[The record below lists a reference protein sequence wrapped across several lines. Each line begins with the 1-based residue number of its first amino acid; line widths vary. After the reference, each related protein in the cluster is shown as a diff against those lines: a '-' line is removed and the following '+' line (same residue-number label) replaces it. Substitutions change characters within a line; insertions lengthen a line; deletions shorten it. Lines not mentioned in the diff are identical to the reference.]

1 MLFESTKELKGM
13 GFKGFIKVKDLRD
26 NFESIPKCSGV
37 YMVLNPNME
46 KFSFLEIGTGGFFK
60 GKNPNVDI
68 SVLND
73 RWIDNT
79 IVIYIG
85 QTGSTLRKRIGD
97 YIKFG
102 QNKPIGHWGGRYI
115 WQIKDAESLIFCWMK
130 VDNIA
135 PSIIEEQLLQDFKN
149 KYLHLP
155 FANLR

>member
-1 MLFESTKELKGM
+1 MLFESTKVLEEM
-13 GFKGFIKVKDLRD
+13 GFKGFVKVKDLRG

-46 KFSFLEIGTGGFFK
+46 KLSFLETGTGGFFK
-60 GKNPNVDI
+60 GKNPNVGI

-73 RWIDNT
+73 KWIDNT

-85 QTGSTLRKRIGD
+85 QTGNTLRRRIRD

-102 QNKPIGHWGGRYI
+102 QNKPVGHWGGRYI
-115 WQIKDAESLIFCWMK
+115 WQIKDAENLIFCWMK
-130 VDNIA
+130 VDNTA

-149 KYLHLP
+149 KYSYLP